1 MAGRSLYFISL
12 FWLSLNTAQAAT
24 LTVNT
29 LEDGF
34 DAVGDGVCETVKGNG
49 ICTLRAALNESELT
63 VEHDTIILPPGTYYL
78 KPQPDRDSSILF
90 HNSVTIL
97 GAGADKTIID
107 STFYK
112 DPVNGLPIR
121 LFSARGGS
129 ASGTVFTLKG
139 LTIQNG
145 GSGNGTPFGGLGG
158 VIWTGGAVHVVIE
171 DSVIKNNEATRVG
184 GVIYNYG
191 TVTIRNSVITGNK
204 APVCGAIWNTGDMT
218 IIN

>member
-139 LTIQNG
+139 LT
-145 GSGNGTPFGGLGG
+145 
-158 VIWTGGAVHVVIE
+158 
-171 DSVIKNNEATRVG
+171 
-184 GVIYNYG
+184 
-191 TVTIRNSVITGNK
+191 NK
-204 APVCGAIWNTGDMT
+204 QPRAKSAGY
-218 IIN
+218 